1 MLSADHLSAFAV
13 WPAVYANGQGESP
26 GFVASERAL
35 SDRQAAWRRWH
46 RPQALQRFN
55 VVERLWYESLEWAR
69 VETLASR
76 HLPGMRVNLVVDPE
90 LPPGVTARDHLYRC
104 ARWVFSDAEWRDE
117 QWKLPAPP
125 AAGWW
130 ARIAQRPGQRL
141 EHLQALLPALLP
153 VARASL
159 EDAQSFA
166 DKVEPLVRLYVQ
178 IYADTVGPHVPGLA
192 PVVATAAAAQS
203 LREAPQRIQEE
214 GGDEGYKVYSHRWDR
229 VLTRRELVQL
239 PAEPSMLAPS
249 IDAEARRLAQLFRR
263 RLLARQPAGWRFDL
277 EVGALD
283 SRRLASLVSSN
294 NRAVFRQESNLP
306 AAQACVTLLLDVSGS
321 MRGRPWQLASLAV
334 DLAVQALEAAGIR
347 CEVLGYG
354 TGTDQENPLLRAW
367 QEVGAPLSPGRLN
380 AMRYL
385 IFKAANQPWRLC
397 RDLLGRQGIVGG
409 ENIDGEALHW
419 AASRLL
425 RQPQARRIL
434 LVLSDGQPHDDA
446 TRRANGSE
454 YLDLHLHNT
463 IAEIERGSI
472 HLAAFGAGQG
482 VSRFYRNSRVLG
494 APEEI
499 FRSLFGALDEL
510 LGGPRGGSV

>member
-1 MLSADHLSAFAV
+1 MPSADRLSALAV
-13 WPAVYANGQGESP
+13 WPEVYAGGLGESP
-26 GFVASERAL
+26 GLLATERAL

-46 RPQALQRFN
+46 RPEAMQRFSI
-55 VVERLWYESLEWAR
+55 VERFWYESLERAR

-76 HLPGMRVNLVVDPE
+76 HLPGMHVNLALDPE
-90 LPPGVTARDHLYRC
+90 LQPEETARDHLYRC
-104 ARWVFSDAEWRDE
+104 ARWVFSDTRLSDE

-125 AAGWW
+125 AVGWW

-141 EHLQALLPALLP
+141 ERLQALLPVLLP
-153 VARASL
+153 AARSSL
-159 EDAQSFA
+159 EDAQHFA
-166 DKVEPLVRLYVQ
+166 DDVEPLVRLYAQ
-178 IYADTVGPHVPGLA
+178 IYADTVGTHLPGPA
-192 PVVATAAAAQS
+192 PVVADAAADQGFC
-203 LREAPQRIQEE
+203 EVPQCIQKESGE
-214 GGDEGYKVYSHRWDR
+214 EGYKAYSHRWDR
-229 VLTRRELVQL
+229 VLTRRELARL
-239 PAEPSMLAPS
+239 PAESPMESLAGE
-249 IDAEARRLAQLFRR
+249 AQARRLAQLFRR
-263 RLLARQPAGWRFDL
+263 RLLARRPAGWRFDL
-277 EVGALD
+277 DAGALD
-283 SRRLASLVSSN
+283 SRRLASLVSSD
-294 NRAVFRQESNLP
+294 NRTVFRQESELP

-354 TGTDQENPLLRAW
+354 TGADQENPLLRAW
-367 QEVGAPLSPGRLN
+367 QDAGAPSSPGRLN

-425 RQPQARRIL
+425 RQPQSRRIL
-434 LVLSDGQPHDDA
+434 LVLSDGQPHDEA
-446 TRRANGSE
+446 TRLANGPE
-454 YLDLHLHNT
+454 YLDLHLHST
-463 IAEIERGSI
+463 IAEIERGPI

-494 APEEI
+494 APEDI
-499 FRSLFGALDEL
+499 FQSLFGALDEL
-510 LGGPRGGSV
+510 LGGQRGGVA